1 MQSFGHGIPLSSSM
15 TVKSDDDL
23 IRLSH
28 SCVQSDR
35 FCKMSVASGIAV
47 SLNKIYKCIDDTK
60 IIVNDIAVGKAN
72 FLMMA
77 YYLLDL
83 RSFLEEL
90 SQEEDF
96 INAIFL
102 EAPLQ
107 RLADTVESIY
117 AFTTHCKSSSRILLL
132 YQCNEMVGEITK
144 LFAELVQCLS
154 LMLQGDTEIVPRIEG
169 QIKDMQSNLSRV
181 SFYVEP
187 ENENLAKN
195 ISEALMNGQADK
207 DFATD
212 LLCKILAHLNLQFF
226 EASALMQ
233 ELKGDLESA
242 RLEGRESN
250 LCLLQG
256 LFTLFTPA
264 VLPAVR
270 NLASEESLA
279 FSADD
284 LAIPSSFYC
293 PITSQIMQDPVMLA
307 EAGYTYERYAIIKW
321 FQEGNNICP
330 NTGTKLESFE
340 LVPNLKLKQN
350 MEEFFDLKW
359 QKTLMKTIRQI
370 GPQGNPTELEE
381 AVNTVK
387 HLLDI
392 HPKYKRLLVTLD
404 GIQPLIS
411 ILKPAEQQLKEKIY
425 SILFSI
431 AVLGDEYKASIIEAG
446 AVPVL
451 LRILQR
457 NPAVNGGPVQ
467 LLWELSKSESGRVGI
482 LAEKAAV
489 VIVASAFNLCT
500 YDQKLQAEKLL
511 YNLCEHD
518 KSAIIQAATSG
529 LFGPLVRRLAS
540 GDEALQLEMLETICS
555 LDLNEQGI
563 CSLVDCGVVP
573 PLLNLLQNGKL
584 DCRLKAAKALK
595 LLSNSDKNKVV
606 MAKSGTL
613 PVLVRS
619 LSSRVPD
626 LSLLILETLAN
637 LASEKQSAAQIEHE
651 GVVSRL
657 IDMLKFEDVLMH
669 ENALRTLDCI
679 AKDSHT
685 VRQWIADLKVVPRLY
700 SLVQNERLY
709 SSCRVN
715 ILNLISYLAQ
725 DRITRQAIVTPRK
738 MLSFFVG
745 ILKGGQG
752 PQGYPYEIEAV
763 LAILSVMAKM
773 DEAKHSMVS
782 ETSLLQFS
790 VDCLKSDHL
799 KIKECAAKIL
809 ARLTDPN
816 LVDTNFQLNLARM
829 GMIPLLVEMLKSG
842 SERSKQ
848 YASVTLTHL
857 SMQTPY
863 LTERQSVIKKFLAKL
878 GFSRYKICRVHA
890 GKCSSRG
897 TLCLVESEAVPNLIY
912 LIKDGQHRSAQ
923 RAIQAL
929 LTLVKNKKDMDRG
942 IDYLVRNDIISSL
955 VHIIGKNENS
965 TEKAVILLE
974 RIFKCKKYRVPRYA
988 ELAKAA
994 LYTTMATGKPDA
1006 RKAAATALMH
1016 LGMVPNTS
1024 TYTQTETG

>member
-1 MQSFGHGIPLSSSM
+1 
-15 TVKSDDDL
+15 
-23 IRLSH
+23 
-28 SCVQSDR
+28 
-35 FCKMSVASGIAV
+35 MSVASGSAV
-47 SLNKIYKCIDDTK
+47 SLKKIYTCIDDTK
-60 IIVNDIAVGKAN
+60 RIVNDIAVGKAN

-83 RSFLEEL
+83 RPFLEEL

-96 INAIFL
+96 INATSL

-117 AFTTHCKSSSRILLL
+117 DFTKHCKSSSRILLL
-132 YQCNEMVGEITK
+132 YQCNELVGEISK

-154 LMLQGDTEIVPRIEG
+154 LMLQGNTEITSRIEG
-169 QIKDMQSNLSRV
+169 QIKDMQTNLSRV
-181 SFYVEP
+181 SFYVET
-187 ENENLAKN
+187 EHEKLAKK
-195 ISEALMNGQADK
+195 ISEGLINGQADK

-212 LLCKILAHLNLQFF
+212 LLCKMSAHLDLQSF
-226 EASALMQ
+226 EASELMQ

-242 RLEGRESN
+242 RLEGRESD

-256 LFTLFTPA
+256 LFTLFSPA
-264 VLPAVR
+264 VLPDVR
-270 NLASEESLA
+270 NMASEESLA

-293 PITSQIMQDPVMLA
+293 PITGQIMQDPVMLA

-321 FQEGNNICP
+321 FEEGNNICP
-330 NTGTKLESFE
+330 NTGTKLENFE

-350 MEEFFDLKW
+350 MEEFFDLRYH
-359 QKTLMKTIRQI
+359 KTLLNTIHQI
-370 GPQGNPTELEE
+370 SPQGNPTELEE

-387 HLLDI
+387 HLLDFR
-392 HPKYKRLLVTLD
+392 PKYKRLLVTLD
-404 GIQPLIS
+404 GIRPLVS

-431 AVLGDEYKASIIEAG
+431 AALGDDYKALIIGAG

-467 LLWELSKSESGRVGI
+467 LLWELSKSESGRVAI
-482 LAEKAAV
+482 LAEKASV

-529 LFGPLVRRLAS
+529 LFGPLVRRLGS
-540 GDEALQLEMLETICS
+540 DDEALQLEMAETICT
-555 LDLNEQGI
+555 LDLNEQGS

-573 PLLNLLQNGKL
+573 PLLNLLQYGKSE
-584 DCRLKAAKALK
+584 CKLKAAEALK
-595 LLSNSDKNKVV
+595 LLSNSDINKVE
-606 MAKSGTL
+606 MTKSGTL

-637 LASEKQSAAQIEHE
+637 LATEKQSAAQIEHE

-657 IDMLKFEDVLMH
+657 IDMLKFENVLMH

-700 SLVQNERLY
+700 SLIRNEKL
-709 SSCRVN
+709 SSSSRVN
-715 ILNLISYLAQ
+715 ILNLISYLAE
-725 DRITRQAIVTPRK
+725 DRVTRQAIVTPRN
-738 MLSFFVG
+738 MVSFFVG

-752 PQGYPYEIEAV
+752 SPDEMEAV
-763 LAILSVMAKM
+763 LAILSAMAKL

-782 ETSLLQFS
+782 EPSLLQIS
-790 VDCLKSDHL
+790 VECLKLDRS
-799 KIKECAAKIL
+799 KIKECAVKIL
-809 ARLTDPN
+809 AKLTDPN
-816 LVDTNFQLNLARM
+816 LVDKSVQLNLARL
-829 GMIPLLVEMLKSG
+829 GMIPLLIDVLKSG
-842 SERSKQ
+842 SERAKQ
-848 YASVTLTHL
+848 YAAIAFMHL

-878 GFSRYKICRVHA
+878 GFSRYKVCKVHA
-890 GKCSSRG
+890 GKCSSKG
-897 TLCLVESEAVPNLIY
+897 TLCLVESEAVPHLIY
-912 LIKDGQHRSAQ
+912 LIKDGQHRSAHQ
-923 RAIQAL
+923 AIQAL
-929 LTLVKNKKDMDRG
+929 LTLVKNKKDMAKG

-955 VHIIGKNENS
+955 VQIIGKNENS
-965 TEKAVILLE
+965 TEKAVMMLE

-994 LYTTMATGKPDA
+994 LYTTMATGKTDA

>member
-1 MQSFGHGIPLSSSM
+1 MCKVI
-15 TVKSDDDL
+15 D
-23 IRLSH
+23 
-28 SCVQSDR
+28 
-35 FCKMSVASGIAV
+35 FCKMSVASGSAV
-47 SLNKIYKCIDDTK
+47 SLKKIYTCIDDTK
-60 IIVNDIAVGKAN
+60 RIVNDIAVGKAN

-83 RSFLEEL
+83 RPFLEEL

-96 INAIFL
+96 INATSL

-117 AFTTHCKSSSRILLL
+117 DFTKHCKSSSRILLL
-132 YQCNEMVGEITK
+132 YQCNELVGEISK

-154 LMLQGDTEIVPRIEG
+154 LMLQGNTEITSRIEG
-169 QIKDMQSNLSRV
+169 QIKDMQTNLSRV
-181 SFYVEP
+181 SFYVET
-187 ENENLAKN
+187 EHEKLAKK
-195 ISEALMNGQADK
+195 ISEGLINGQADK

-212 LLCKILAHLNLQFF
+212 LLCKMSAHLDLQSF
-226 EASALMQ
+226 EASELMQ

-242 RLEGRESN
+242 RLEGRESD

-256 LFTLFTPA
+256 LFTLFSPA
-264 VLPAVR
+264 VLPDVR
-270 NLASEESLA
+270 NMASEESLA

-293 PITSQIMQDPVMLA
+293 PITGQIMQDPVMLA

-321 FQEGNNICP
+321 FEEGNNICP
-330 NTGTKLESFE
+330 NTGTKLENFE

-350 MEEFFDLKW
+350 MEEFFDLRYH
-359 QKTLMKTIRQI
+359 KTLLNTIHQI
-370 GPQGNPTELEE
+370 SPQGNPTELEE

-387 HLLDI
+387 HLLDFR
-392 HPKYKRLLVTLD
+392 PKYKRLLVTLD
-404 GIQPLIS
+404 GIRPLVS

-431 AVLGDEYKASIIEAG
+431 AALGDDYKALIIGAG

-467 LLWELSKSESGRVGI
+467 LLWELSKSESGRVAI
-482 LAEKAAV
+482 LAEKASV

-529 LFGPLVRRLAS
+529 LFGPLVRRLGS
-540 GDEALQLEMLETICS
+540 DDEALQLEMAETICT
-555 LDLNEQGI
+555 LDLNEQGS

-573 PLLNLLQNGKL
+573 PLLNLLQYGKSE
-584 DCRLKAAKALK
+584 CKLKAAEALK
-595 LLSNSDKNKVV
+595 LLSNSDINKVE
-606 MAKSGTL
+606 MTKSGTL

-637 LASEKQSAAQIEHE
+637 LATEKQSAAQIEHE

-657 IDMLKFEDVLMH
+657 IDMLKFENVLMH

-700 SLVQNERLY
+700 SLIRNEKL
-709 SSCRVN
+709 SSSSRVN
-715 ILNLISYLAQ
+715 ILNLISYLAE
-725 DRITRQAIVTPRK
+725 DRVTRQAIVTPRN
-738 MLSFFVG
+738 MVSFFVG

-752 PQGYPYEIEAV
+752 SPDEMEAV
-763 LAILSVMAKM
+763 LAILSAMAKL

-782 ETSLLQFS
+782 EPSLLQIS
-790 VDCLKSDHL
+790 VECLKLDRS
-799 KIKECAAKIL
+799 KIKECAVKIL
-809 ARLTDPN
+809 AKLTDPN
-816 LVDTNFQLNLARM
+816 LVDKSVQLNLARL
-829 GMIPLLVEMLKSG
+829 GMIPLLIDVLKSG
-842 SERSKQ
+842 SERAKQ
-848 YASVTLTHL
+848 YAAIAFMHL

-878 GFSRYKICRVHA
+878 GFSRYKVCKVHA
-890 GKCSSRG
+890 GKCSSKG
-897 TLCLVESEAVPNLIY
+897 TLCLVESEAVPHLIY
-912 LIKDGQHRSAQ
+912 LIKDGQHRSAHQ
-923 RAIQAL
+923 AIQAL
-929 LTLVKNKKDMDRG
+929 LTLVKNKKDMAKG

-955 VHIIGKNENS
+955 VQIIGKNENS
-965 TEKAVILLE
+965 TEKAVMMLE

-994 LYTTMATGKPDA
+994 LYTTMATGKTDA

>member
-1 MQSFGHGIPLSSSM
+1 MCKVI
-15 TVKSDDDL
+15 D
-23 IRLSH
+23 
-28 SCVQSDR
+28 
-35 FCKMSVASGIAV
+35 FCKMSVASGSAV
-47 SLNKIYKCIDDTK
+47 SLKKIYTCIDDTK
-60 IIVNDIAVGKAN
+60 RIVNDIAVGKAN

-83 RSFLEEL
+83 RPFLEEL

-96 INAIFL
+96 INATSL

-117 AFTTHCKSSSRILLL
+117 DFTKHCKSSSRILLL
-132 YQCNEMVGEITK
+132 YQCNELVGEISK

-154 LMLQGDTEIVPRIEG
+154 LMLQGNTEITSRIEG
-169 QIKDMQSNLSRV
+169 QIKDMQTNLSRV
-181 SFYVEP
+181 SFYVET
-187 ENENLAKN
+187 EHEKLAKK
-195 ISEALMNGQADK
+195 ISEGLINGQADK

-212 LLCKILAHLNLQFF
+212 LLCKMSAHLDLQSF
-226 EASALMQ
+226 EASELMQ

-242 RLEGRESN
+242 RLEGRESD

-256 LFTLFTPA
+256 LFTLFSPA
-264 VLPAVR
+264 VLPDVR
-270 NLASEESLA
+270 NMASEESLA

-284 LAIPSSFYC
+284 LTIPSSFYC
-293 PITSQIMQDPVMLA
+293 PITGQIMQDPVMLA

-321 FQEGNNICP
+321 FEEGNNICP
-330 NTGTKLESFE
+330 NTGTKLENFE

-350 MEEFFDLKW
+350 MEEFFDLRYH
-359 QKTLMKTIRQI
+359 KTLLNTIHQI
-370 GPQGNPTELEE
+370 SPQGNPTELEE

-387 HLLDI
+387 HLLDFR
-392 HPKYKRLLVTLD
+392 PKYKRLLVTLD
-404 GIQPLIS
+404 GIRPLVS

-431 AVLGDEYKASIIEAG
+431 AALGDDYKALIIGAG

-467 LLWELSKSESGRVGI
+467 LLWELSKSESGRVAI
-482 LAEKAAV
+482 LAEKASV

-529 LFGPLVRRLAS
+529 LFGPLVRRLGS
-540 GDEALQLEMLETICS
+540 DDEALQLEMAETICT
-555 LDLNEQGI
+555 LDLNEQGS

-573 PLLNLLQNGKL
+573 PLLNLLQYGKSE
-584 DCRLKAAKALK
+584 CKLKAAEALK
-595 LLSNSDKNKVV
+595 LLSNSDINKVE
-606 MAKSGTL
+606 MTKSGTL

-637 LASEKQSAAQIEHE
+637 LATEKQSAAQIEHE

-657 IDMLKFEDVLMH
+657 IDMLKFENVLMH

-700 SLVQNERLY
+700 SLIRNEKL
-709 SSCRVN
+709 SSSSRVN
-715 ILNLISYLAQ
+715 ILNLISYLAE
-725 DRITRQAIVTPRK
+725 DRVTRQAIVTPRN
-738 MLSFFVG
+738 MVSFFVG

-752 PQGYPYEIEAV
+752 SPDEMEAV
-763 LAILSVMAKM
+763 LAILSAMAKL

-782 ETSLLQFS
+782 EPSLLQIS
-790 VDCLKSDHL
+790 VECLKLDRS
-799 KIKECAAKIL
+799 KIKECAVKIL
-809 ARLTDPN
+809 AKLTDPN
-816 LVDTNFQLNLARM
+816 LVDKSVQLNLARL
-829 GMIPLLVEMLKSG
+829 GMIPLLIDVLKSG
-842 SERSKQ
+842 SERAKQ
-848 YASVTLTHL
+848 YAAIAFMHL

-878 GFSRYKICRVHA
+878 GFSRYKVCKVHA
-890 GKCSSRG
+890 GKCSSKG
-897 TLCLVESEAVPNLIY
+897 TLCLVESEAVPHLIY
-912 LIKDGQHRSAQ
+912 LIKDGQHRSAHQ
-923 RAIQAL
+923 AIQAL
-929 LTLVKNKKDMDRG
+929 LTLVKNKKDMAKG

-955 VHIIGKNENS
+955 VQIIGKNENS
-965 TEKAVILLE
+965 TEKAVMMLE

-994 LYTTMATGKPDA
+994 LYTTMATGKTDA

>member
-1 MQSFGHGIPLSSSM
+1 MQSFGHGTPLSSSI

-23 IRLSH
+23 IRLRQ

-35 FCKMSVASGIAV
+35 FCKMSVASGSAV
-47 SLNKIYKCIDDTK
+47 SLNKIYTCIDDTK
-60 IIVNDIAVGKAN
+60 IIVNDIAVGKSN

-96 INAIFL
+96 INSTSL

-117 AFTTHCKSSSRILLL
+117 AFTKHCKSSSRILLL
-132 YQCNEMVGEITK
+132 YQCSELVGDITK
-144 LFAELVQCLS
+144 LFVELVQCLS
-154 LMLQGDTEIVPRIEG
+154 LMLQGDTEIVPSIEG

-195 ISEALMNGQADK
+195 ISEGLMNGQADK

-212 LLCKILAHLNLQFF
+212 LLCKISAHLNLQFF
-226 EASALMQ
+226 EASELLQ

-242 RLEGRESN
+242 RLEGRVSD

-264 VLPAVR
+264 VLPNVR

-293 PITSQIMQDPVMLA
+293 PITRQIMQDPVMLA

-359 QKTLMKTIRQI
+359 HKTLLNTIHQI
-370 GPQGNPTELEE
+370 SPQGNPTELEE

-387 HLLDI
+387 HLLDF

-404 GIQPLIS
+404 GIRPLIT

-431 AVLGDEYKASIIEAG
+431 AVLGDEYKASIIGAG

-540 GDEALQLEMLETICS
+540 GDEALQLEMVETICS

-573 PLLNLLQNGKL
+573 PLLNLLQNGKS
-584 DCRLKAAKALK
+584 DCKLQAAKALK
-595 LLSNSDKNKVV
+595 LLSNSDINKVV

-637 LASEKQSAAQIEHE
+637 LATEKQNAAQIEHE

-700 SLVQNERLY
+700 SLVQNDKLS

-752 PQGYPYEIEAV
+752 SPYEIEAV
-763 LAILSVMAKM
+763 LAILCVMAKM

-790 VDCLKSDHL
+790 VECLKSDRP
-799 KIKECAAKIL
+799 KIKECAAKII

-816 LVDTNFQLNLARM
+816 LVDTNFHLNLARM
-829 GMIPLLVEMLKSG
+829 GMITHLVDMLKSG
-842 SERSKQ
+842 SERAKQ
-848 YASVTLTHL
+848 YAAVTLMHL

-878 GFSRYKICRVHA
+878 GFSKYKICRVHA
-890 GKCSSRG
+890 GKCSLRG
-897 TLCLVESEAVPNLIY
+897 TLCLVESEAVPHLIY
-912 LIKDGQHRSAQ
+912 LIKDGQHRSAH

-929 LTLVKNKKDMDRG
+929 LTLVKNKKDMDKG

-965 TEKAVILLE
+965 TEKAVIMLE

-994 LYTTMATGKPDA
+994 LFTTMATGKPDA

>member
-1 MQSFGHGIPLSSSM
+1 VCKVI
-15 TVKSDDDL
+15 D
-23 IRLSH
+23 
-28 SCVQSDR
+28 
-35 FCKMSVASGIAV
+35 FCKMSVASGSAV
-47 SLNKIYKCIDDTK
+47 SLKKIYTCIDDTK
-60 IIVNDIAVGKAN
+60 RIVNDIAVGKAN

-83 RSFLEEL
+83 RPFLEEL

-96 INAIFL
+96 INATSL

-117 AFTTHCKSSSRILLL
+117 DFTKHCKSSSRILLL
-132 YQCNEMVGEITK
+132 YQCNELVGEISK

-154 LMLQGDTEIVPRIEG
+154 LMLQGNTEITSRIEG
-169 QIKDMQSNLSRV
+169 QIKDMQTNLSRV
-181 SFYVEP
+181 SFYVET
-187 ENENLAKN
+187 EHEKLAKK
-195 ISEALMNGQADK
+195 ISEGLINGQADK

-212 LLCKILAHLNLQFF
+212 LLCKMSAHLDLQSF
-226 EASALMQ
+226 EASELMQ

-242 RLEGRESN
+242 RLEGRESD

-256 LFTLFTPA
+256 LFTLFSPA
-264 VLPAVR
+264 VLPDVR
-270 NLASEESLA
+270 NMASEESLA

-293 PITSQIMQDPVMLA
+293 PITGQIMQDPVMLA

-321 FQEGNNICP
+321 FEEGNNICP
-330 NTGTKLESFE
+330 NTGTKLENFE

-350 MEEFFDLKW
+350 MEEFFDLRYH
-359 QKTLMKTIRQI
+359 KTLLNTIHQI
-370 GPQGNPTELEE
+370 SPQGNPTELEE

-387 HLLDI
+387 HLLDFR
-392 HPKYKRLLVTLD
+392 PKYKRLLVTLD
-404 GIQPLIS
+404 GIRPLVS

-431 AVLGDEYKASIIEAG
+431 AALGDDYKALIIGAG

-467 LLWELSKSESGRVGI
+467 LLWELSKSESGRVAI
-482 LAEKAAV
+482 LAEKASV

-529 LFGPLVRRLAS
+529 LFGPLVRRLGS
-540 GDEALQLEMLETICS
+540 DDEALQLEMAETICT
-555 LDLNEQGI
+555 LDLNEQGS

-573 PLLNLLQNGKL
+573 PLLNLLQYGKSE
-584 DCRLKAAKALK
+584 CKLKAAEALK
-595 LLSNSDKNKVV
+595 LLSNSDINKVE
-606 MAKSGTL
+606 MTKSGTL

-637 LASEKQSAAQIEHE
+637 LATEKQSAAQIEHE

-657 IDMLKFEDVLMH
+657 IDMLKFENVLMH

-700 SLVQNERLY
+700 SLIRNEKL
-709 SSCRVN
+709 SSSSRVN
-715 ILNLISYLAQ
+715 ILNLISYLAE
-725 DRITRQAIVTPRK
+725 DRVTRQAIVTPRN
-738 MLSFFVG
+738 MVSFFVG

-752 PQGYPYEIEAV
+752 SPDEMEAV
-763 LAILSVMAKM
+763 LAILSAMAKL

-782 ETSLLQFS
+782 EPSLLQIS
-790 VDCLKSDHL
+790 VECLKLDRS
-799 KIKECAAKIL
+799 KIKECAVKIL
-809 ARLTDPN
+809 AKLTDPN
-816 LVDTNFQLNLARM
+816 LVDKSVQLNLARL
-829 GMIPLLVEMLKSG
+829 GMIPLLIDVLKSG
-842 SERSKQ
+842 SERAKQ
-848 YASVTLTHL
+848 YAAIAFMHL

-878 GFSRYKICRVHA
+878 GFSRYKVCKVHA
-890 GKCSSRG
+890 GKCSSKG
-897 TLCLVESEAVPNLIY
+897 TLCLVESEAVPHLIY
-912 LIKDGQHRSAQ
+912 LIKDGQHRSAHQ
-923 RAIQAL
+923 AIQAL
-929 LTLVKNKKDMDRG
+929 LTLVKNKKDMAKG

-955 VHIIGKNENS
+955 VQIIGKNENS
-965 TEKAVILLE
+965 TEKAVMMLE

-994 LYTTMATGKPDA
+994 LYTTMATGKTDA

>member
-1 MQSFGHGIPLSSSM
+1 
-15 TVKSDDDL
+15 
-23 IRLSH
+23 
-28 SCVQSDR
+28 
-35 FCKMSVASGIAV
+35 MSVASGSAV
-47 SLNKIYKCIDDTK
+47 SLKKIYTCIDDTK
-60 IIVNDIAVGKAN
+60 RIVNDIAVGKAN

-83 RSFLEEL
+83 RPFLEEL

-96 INAIFL
+96 INATSL

-117 AFTTHCKSSSRILLL
+117 DFTKHCKSSSRILLL
-132 YQCNEMVGEITK
+132 YQCNELVGEISK

-154 LMLQGDTEIVPRIEG
+154 LMLQGNTEITSRIEG
-169 QIKDMQSNLSRV
+169 QIKEMQTNLSRV
-181 SFYVEP
+181 SFYVET
-187 ENENLAKN
+187 EHEKLAKK
-195 ISEALMNGQADK
+195 ISEGLINGQADK

-212 LLCKILAHLNLQFF
+212 LLCKMSAHLDLQSF
-226 EASALMQ
+226 EASELMQ

-242 RLEGRESN
+242 RLEGRESD

-256 LFTLFTPA
+256 LFTLFSPA
-264 VLPAVR
+264 VLPDVR
-270 NLASEESLA
+270 NMASEESLA

-293 PITSQIMQDPVMLA
+293 PITGQIMQDPVMLA

-321 FQEGNNICP
+321 FEEGNNICP
-330 NTGTKLESFE
+330 NTGTKLENFE

-350 MEEFFDLKW
+350 MEEFFDLRYH
-359 QKTLMKTIRQI
+359 KTLLNTIHQI
-370 GPQGNPTELEE
+370 SPQGNPTELEE

-387 HLLDI
+387 HLLDFR
-392 HPKYKRLLVTLD
+392 PKYKRLLVTLD
-404 GIQPLIS
+404 GIRPLVS

-431 AVLGDEYKASIIEAG
+431 AALGDDYKALIIGAG

-467 LLWELSKSESGRVGI
+467 LLWELSKSESGRVAI
-482 LAEKAAV
+482 LAEKASV

-529 LFGPLVRRLAS
+529 LFGPLVRRLGS
-540 GDEALQLEMLETICS
+540 DDEALQLEMAETICT
-555 LDLNEQGI
+555 LDLNEQGS

-573 PLLNLLQNGKL
+573 PLLNLLQYGKSE
-584 DCRLKAAKALK
+584 CKLKAAEALK
-595 LLSNSDKNKVV
+595 LLSNSDINKVE
-606 MAKSGTL
+606 MTKSGTL

-637 LASEKQSAAQIEHE
+637 LATEKQSAAQIEHE

-657 IDMLKFEDVLMH
+657 IDMLKFENVLMH

-700 SLVQNERLY
+700 SLIRNEKL
-709 SSCRVN
+709 SSSSRVN
-715 ILNLISYLAQ
+715 ILNLISYLAE
-725 DRITRQAIVTPRK
+725 DRVTRQAIVTPRN
-738 MLSFFVG
+738 MVSFFVG

-752 PQGYPYEIEAV
+752 SPDEMEAV
-763 LAILSVMAKM
+763 LAILSAMAKL

-782 ETSLLQFS
+782 EPSLLQIS
-790 VDCLKSDHL
+790 VECLKLDRS
-799 KIKECAAKIL
+799 KIKECAVKIL
-809 ARLTDPN
+809 AKLTDPN
-816 LVDTNFQLNLARM
+816 LVDKSVQLNLARL
-829 GMIPLLVEMLKSG
+829 GMIPLLIDVLKSG
-842 SERSKQ
+842 SERAKQ
-848 YASVTLTHL
+848 YAAIAFMHL

-878 GFSRYKICRVHA
+878 GFSRYKVCKVHA
-890 GKCSSRG
+890 GKCSSKG
-897 TLCLVESEAVPNLIY
+897 TLCLVESEAVPHLIY
-912 LIKDGQHRSAQ
+912 LIKDGQHRSAHQ
-923 RAIQAL
+923 AIQAL
-929 LTLVKNKKDMDRG
+929 LTLVKNKKDMAKG

-955 VHIIGKNENS
+955 VQIIGKNENS
-965 TEKAVILLE
+965 TEKAVMMLE

-994 LYTTMATGKPDA
+994 LYTTMATGKTDA

>member
-1 MQSFGHGIPLSSSM
+1 MCKVI
-15 TVKSDDDL
+15 D
-23 IRLSH
+23 
-28 SCVQSDR
+28 
-35 FCKMSVASGIAV
+35 FCKMSVASGSAV
-47 SLNKIYKCIDDTK
+47 SLKKIYTCIDDTK
-60 IIVNDIAVGKAN
+60 RIVNDIAVGKAN

-83 RSFLEEL
+83 RPFLEEL

-96 INAIFL
+96 INATSL

-117 AFTTHCKSSSRILLL
+117 DFTKHCKSSSRILLL
-132 YQCNEMVGEITK
+132 YQCNELVGEISK

-154 LMLQGDTEIVPRIEG
+154 LMLQGNTEITSRIEG
-169 QIKDMQSNLSRV
+169 QIKDMQTNLSRV
-181 SFYVEP
+181 SFYVET
-187 ENENLAKN
+187 EHEKLAKK
-195 ISEALMNGQADK
+195 ISEGLINGQADK

-212 LLCKILAHLNLQFF
+212 LLCKMSAHLDLQSF
-226 EASALMQ
+226 EASELMQ

-242 RLEGRESN
+242 RLEGRESD

-256 LFTLFTPA
+256 LFTLFSPA
-264 VLPAVR
+264 VLPDVR
-270 NLASEESLA
+270 NMASEESLA

-293 PITSQIMQDPVMLA
+293 PITGQIMQDPVMLA

-321 FQEGNNICP
+321 FEEGNNICP
-330 NTGTKLESFE
+330 NTGTKLENFE

-350 MEEFFDLKW
+350 MEEFFDLRYH
-359 QKTLMKTIRQI
+359 KTLLNTIHQI
-370 GPQGNPTELEE
+370 SPQGNPTELEE

-387 HLLDI
+387 HLLDFR
-392 HPKYKRLLVTLD
+392 PKYKRLLVTLD
-404 GIQPLIS
+404 GIRPLVS

-431 AVLGDEYKASIIEAG
+431 AALGDDYKALIIGAG

-467 LLWELSKSESGRVGI
+467 LLWELSKSESGRVAI
-482 LAEKAAV
+482 LAEKASV

-529 LFGPLVRRLAS
+529 LFGPLVRRLGS
-540 GDEALQLEMLETICS
+540 DDEALQLEMAETICT
-555 LDLNEQGI
+555 LDLNEQGS

-573 PLLNLLQNGKL
+573 PLLNLLQYGKSE
-584 DCRLKAAKALK
+584 CKLKAAEALK
-595 LLSNSDKNKVV
+595 LLSNSDINKVE
-606 MAKSGTL
+606 MTKSGTL

-637 LASEKQSAAQIEHE
+637 LATEKQSAAQIEHE

-657 IDMLKFEDVLMH
+657 IDMLKFENVLMH

-700 SLVQNERLY
+700 SLIRNEKL
-709 SSCRVN
+709 SSSSRVN
-715 ILNLISYLAQ
+715 ILNLISYLAE
-725 DRITRQAIVTPRK
+725 DRVTRQAIVTPRN
-738 MLSFFVG
+738 MVSFFVG

-752 PQGYPYEIEAV
+752 SPDEMEAV
-763 LAILSVMAKM
+763 LAILSAMAKL

-782 ETSLLQFS
+782 EPSLLQIS
-790 VDCLKSDHL
+790 VECLKLDRS
-799 KIKECAAKIL
+799 KIKECAVKIL
-809 ARLTDPN
+809 AKLTDPN
-816 LVDTNFQLNLARM
+816 LVDKSVQLNLARL
-829 GMIPLLVEMLKSG
+829 GMIPLLIDVLKSG
-842 SERSKQ
+842 SERAKQ
-848 YASVTLTHL
+848 YAAIAFMHL

-878 GFSRYKICRVHA
+878 GFSRYKVCKVHA
-890 GKCSSRG
+890 GKCSSKG
-897 TLCLVESEAVPNLIY
+897 TLCLVESEAVPHLIY
-912 LIKDGQHRSAQ
+912 LIKDGQHRSTHQ
-923 RAIQAL
+923 AIQAL
-929 LTLVKNKKDMDRG
+929 LTLVKNKKDMAKG

-955 VHIIGKNENS
+955 VQIIGKNENS
-965 TEKAVILLE
+965 TEKAVMMLE

-994 LYTTMATGKPDA
+994 LYTTMATGKTDA

>member
-1 MQSFGHGIPLSSSM
+1 
-15 TVKSDDDL
+15 
-23 IRLSH
+23 
-28 SCVQSDR
+28 
-35 FCKMSVASGIAV
+35 MSVASGSAV
-47 SLNKIYKCIDDTK
+47 SLKKIYTCIDDTK
-60 IIVNDIAVGKAN
+60 RIVNDIAVGKAN

-83 RSFLEEL
+83 RPFLEEL

-96 INAIFL
+96 INATSL

-117 AFTTHCKSSSRILLL
+117 DFTKHCKSSSRILLM
-132 YQCNEMVGEITK
+132 YQCNELVGEISK

-154 LMLQGDTEIVPRIEG
+154 LMLQGNTEITSRIEG
-169 QIKDMQSNLSRV
+169 QIKDMQTNLSRV
-181 SFYVEP
+181 YFYVEP
-187 ENENLAKN
+187 EHEKLAKKV
-195 ISEALMNGQADK
+195 SEGLINGQADK

-212 LLCKILAHLNLQFF
+212 LLCKMSAHLNLQFF
-226 EASALMQ
+226 EASELMQ

-242 RLEGRESN
+242 RLEGRESD

-256 LFTLFTPA
+256 LFTLFSPA
-264 VLPAVR
+264 VLPDVR
-270 NLASEESLA
+270 NMASEESLA

-284 LAIPSSFYC
+284 LTIPSSFYC
-293 PITSQIMQDPVMLA
+293 PITGQIMQDPVMLA

-321 FQEGNNICP
+321 FEEGNNICP
-330 NTGTKLESFE
+330 NTGTKLENFE

-350 MEEFFDLKW
+350 MEEFFDLRYH
-359 QKTLMKTIRQI
+359 KTLLNTIHQI
-370 GPQGNPTELEE
+370 SPQGNPTELEE

-387 HLLDI
+387 HLLDFR
-392 HPKYKRLLVTLD
+392 PKYKRLLVTLD
-404 GIQPLIS
+404 GIRPLVS

-431 AVLGDEYKASIIEAG
+431 AALGDEYKALIIGAG

-467 LLWELSKSESGRVGI
+467 LLWELSKSESGRVAI
-482 LAEKAAV
+482 LAEKASV

-529 LFGPLVRRLAS
+529 LFGPLVRRLGS
-540 GDEALQLEMLETICS
+540 GDEALQLEMVETICT
-555 LDLNEQGI
+555 LDLNEQGS

-573 PLLNLLQNGKL
+573 PLLNLLQNGKSE
-584 DCRLKAAKALK
+584 CKLKAAEALK
-595 LLSNSDKNKVV
+595 LLSNSDINKVE
-606 MAKSGTL
+606 MTKSGTL

-619 LSSRVPD
+619 LSSGVPD

-637 LASEKQSAAQIEHE
+637 LATEKQSAAQIEHE

-657 IDMLKFEDVLMH
+657 IDMLKFENVLMH

-700 SLVQNERLY
+700 SLIRNEKL
-709 SSCRVN
+709 SSSSRVN
-715 ILNLISYLAQ
+715 ILNLISYLAE
-725 DRITRQAIVTPRK
+725 DRVTRQAIVTPRN
-738 MLSFFVG
+738 MVSFFVG

-752 PQGYPYEIEAV
+752 SPDEMEPV
-763 LAILSVMAKM
+763 LAILSAMAKL

-782 ETSLLQFS
+782 EPSLLQIS
-790 VDCLKSDHL
+790 VECLKLDRS
-799 KIKECAAKIL
+799 KIKECAVKIL
-809 ARLTDPN
+809 AKLTDPN
-816 LVDTNFQLNLARM
+816 LVDKSVQLNLARL
-829 GMIPLLVEMLKSG
+829 GMIPLLIDVLKSG
-842 SERSKQ
+842 SERAKQ
-848 YASVTLTHL
+848 YAAIAFMHL

-878 GFSRYKICRVHA
+878 GFSRYKVCKVHA
-890 GKCSSRG
+890 GKCSSKG
-897 TLCLVESEAVPNLIY
+897 TLCLVESEAVPHLIY
-912 LIKDGQHRSAQ
+912 LIKDGQHRSAHQ
-923 RAIQAL
+923 AIQAL
-929 LTLVKNKKDMDRG
+929 LTLVKNKKDMDKG

-955 VHIIGKNENS
+955 VQIIGKNENS
-965 TEKAVILLE
+965 TEKAVMMLE

-994 LYTTMATGKPDA
+994 LYTTMATGKTDA